1 VTGIRR
7 NNMGTST
14 ELEKKAKNSKE
25 QFSKGHLGLRSGH
38 LFERDKE
45 RTQALLA
52 VVVEKKK
59 HL

>member
-1 VTGIRR
+1 
-7 NNMGTST
+7 MGTST
-14 ELEKKAKNSKE
+14 ELEKKKKNSKE